1 MFLFRKA
8 LLIGHEKLHEIFCK
22 NEIEMKREGKIKAKR
37 EKVGKDDC
45 RRGTVH
51 ACQEVYRFLL
61 RRVFVMY
68 IECSS
73 PTYRQRM

>member
-1 MFLFRKA
+1 
-8 LLIGHEKLHEIFCK
+8 
-22 NEIEMKREGKIKAKR
+22 MKREGKIKAKR

-45 RRGTVH
+45 RRGIVH

-68 IECSS
+68 IECSFMLS
-73 PTYRQRM
+73 PLRICVDVRQVL